1 MKGFLGSLAAM
12 LLASACVSTRESIP
26 VGADASTTLTRCLLT
41 EARRVAPK
49 SINLDAAARAV
60 VAACRFEIQEQ
71 RSALLAKSQGYGSD
85 VRDELAQLE
94 RDHLELAREQVA
106 FNRAR

>member
-12 LLASACVSTRESIP
+12 LLASAGVSTRESMP

-41 EARRVAPK
+41 EARPVAPK